1 MGSFVILK
9 EECGVEVIE
18 TCLYSERGV
27 GGQGGDRGKVEVVAQ
42 TRLGCSMEDSG
53 VRESELVGADHRL
66 GAGGRS
72 QLRHDPR
79 DMGLDRRLR
88 HVQTGRDLLV
98 RSPPQSCLRTSRSR
112 EVSSSYRCA
121 SSGACRAL
129 LLIIPSR
136 FSDKTAAPWC
146 TACTASRMASGADPL
161 RRYPEAPFSIPSC
174 TFASSSKTVSSRTRV
189 RGCFFRILAVA
200 AIPSSLG
207 IWISM
212 MATSGSCFWAR
223 VTASRPSRPVA
234 RTRNP

>member
-98 RSPPQSCLRTSRSR
+98 RSPPA
-112 EVSSSYRCA
+112 E
-121 SSGACRAL
+121 L
-129 LLIIPSR
+129 LENITFPGGQLIVQVRLLGSMPCI
-136 FSDKTAAPWC
+136 AADH
-146 TACTASRMASGADPL
+146 S
-161 RRYPEAPFSIPSC
+161 E
-174 TFASSSKTVSSRTRV
+174 
-189 RGCFFRILAVA
+189 
-200 AIPSSLG
+200 
-207 IWISM
+207 
-212 MATSGSCFWAR
+212 
-223 VTASRPSRPVA
+223 
-234 RTRNP
+234 